1 MLPTPS
7 NDATPPL
14 QDPVG
19 VHPQGVRQARVGAS
33 HASPT
38 PLELAYRRSGLVWG
52 DLQPGC
58 GFAASFYFLVAS
70 TAGDAGIAARALACI
85 AEVLGCMA
93 RGEGGL
99 RSGPAANREWASAF
113 GHLES
118 GDIAGGVREL
128 AAERQKWMSR

>member
-1 MLPTPS
+1 MISISSSDTPT
-7 NDATPPL
+7 L
-14 QDPVG
+14 MG
-19 VHPQGVRQARVGAS
+19 VHPEASDKPGWAQAMRVHLPWSQFIAEVGWFGVTCYPAVA
-33 HASPT
+33 
-38 PLELAYRRSGLVWG
+38 
-52 DLQPGC
+52 LQPP
-58 GFAASFYFLVAS
+58 FYFLVAS

-93 RGEGGL
+93 QGEGGL

-113 GHLES
+113 RRLES